1 MGAVWWRRRER
12 ESGQGMNDLPTTS
25 FDRLY
30 PTVETK
36 WGDLM

>member
-25 FDRLY
+25 FDRLIPRSKQY
-30 PTVETK
+30 GEI
-36 WGDLM
+36 